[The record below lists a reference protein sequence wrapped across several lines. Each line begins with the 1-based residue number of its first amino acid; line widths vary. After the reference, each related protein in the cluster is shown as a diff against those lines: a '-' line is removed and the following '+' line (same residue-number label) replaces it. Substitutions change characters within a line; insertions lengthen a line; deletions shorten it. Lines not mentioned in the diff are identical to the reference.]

1 MQRALLT
8 LSLAVLATSALAQS
22 SMPKSDDA
30 DISRTARWIYE
41 YAYSLASMDA
51 TMRQATNVPNA
62 STIPMRAPVNQ
73 FANARAYPGA
83 NEKDV
88 VRFNFDTLYSLA
100 WIDVSKEPI
109 ILSVPNTGGRYYL
122 LEMLDM
128 WSDVFS
134 VVGKR
139 TTGTGAG
146 NFALVNSG
154 WEGTLPEGIA
164 KIVAP
169 TPMFWILGR
178 TQTNGPAD
186 YDNVHKVQDGYKLTP
201 LSAWGKGDYTP
212 PGDVATDPSVDN
224 KTSPQT
230 QVNNLTGVEMFA
242 KLAELFAKYP
252 PHANDYPILFEMQ
265 KLGLEPGKLFDPS
278 KLNASEVE
286 AINSVGKTG
295 PADLAQGILK
305 IGKVVNGW
313 NLITENIGTYGT
325 SYRQRAMISLGGL
338 GANQRQRGC
347 LM

>member
-1 MQRALLT
+1 
-8 LSLAVLATSALAQS
+8 
-22 SMPKSDDA
+22 
-30 DISRTARWIYE
+30 
-41 YAYSLASMDA
+41 
-51 TMRQATNVPNA
+51 
-62 STIPMRAPVNQ
+62 MRAPVNQ

>member
-278 KLNASEVE
+278 KLNASDVE